1 VRYIGWAAAIGLLCA
16 LPVASANDVAGNTD
30 ELTRVLGQARKPA
43 TLNALSMVQG
53 CGPVGC
59 GVTLGGLVIDTDT
72 GSVRRSNGRLLSWVP
87 TGAVADLAEVNWE
100 PLRGYGVRHAGRNWG
115 QCLEF
120 AHTGLGNSGRAQRW
134 RTLALVPAD
143 GRTAY
148 RFTGYWAACAALVQG
163 TQAGEII
170 LPTVEPVQP
179 GASALRLVWNH
190 CDVRR
195 CVRDIDTR
203 SVEGNPGSEDGRLT
217 LR

>member
-100 PLRGYGVRHAGRNWG
+100 PLRGYGERWPWCLLMAEQRTGSPATGPPVRPWCRGRRRARSSSPRSSPSSRVL
-115 QCLEF
+115 QRC
-120 AHTGLGNSGRAQRW
+120 GLCGIAVMS
-134 RTLALVPAD
+134 D
-143 GRTAY
+143 
-148 RFTGYWAACAALVQG
+148 AACGISIPAASRAI
-163 TQAGEII
+163 QAAK
-170 LPTVEPVQP
+170 T
-179 GASALRLVWNH
+179 
-190 CDVRR
+190 D
-195 CVRDIDTR
+195 D
-203 SVEGNPGSEDGRLT
+203 
-217 LR
+217 